1 MKKIDLSM
9 YPKKYTDKLF
19 ELNLK
24 MEFSLNDRNKLI
36 LDSEYQII
44 FLTPEVSKE
53 FEKSLIKVIK
63 RDIEKEINYD
73 LKIRVNN
80 VEDKRINKFKV
91 KKTESELKD
100 DLEMIKEH
108 NIVSQL

>member
-24 MEFSLNDRNKLI
+24 MAFSLNDRNKLI